1 VQTASAGNRKTLKLN
16 GQTYLH
22 VTNETTWPFFPTIKV
37 KNEDYGDPA
46 LDDAWVYVDGV
57 WTSAVGEGTG
67 NVMMCD
73 KDNVPNTSGNHNC
86 TQPKFIKELVDLET
100 ATGPRP
106 DSGICT
112 STTGFD
118 YVGEALLQDLEFTG
132 DDGATVEGNDYMIV
146 NMYGAGNNYCRYLCQ
161 ETDRCMFYT
170 IGNGRCYLKGAGAKK
185 KAGKKNAKK
194 EGGSCIPDPNTP
206 TEPLI
211 EDESED
217 PCNRY
222 LCGKQCKGRLFT
234 YPNRVEDLGNFTG
247 NLNMAVPHDCGWS
260 KSSELSDKGGCVT
273 GSHTGPNEKKLES
286 QTGACTEAPTA
297 APTPAPATEAP
308 VLATPAP
315 RNCRK
320 QCAGKFDKLKRGKGK
335 QSLAKVCGLKNCNQ
349 CVECTRP
356 PMVNYTLYQG
366 SSEDATDFSN
376 CPSGCDDVES
386 EADVYGNT
394 TWSCLANNSGT
405 AEQLILKTIA
415 PPDSVAKNCAPTYYP
430 DQPLS
435 PRRGCPFGCIA
446 HQPADEFDSKQ
457 DPTRTTN
464 FVGQEVCVTAEQDNK
479 RNRKVRQTRQLRLF
493 GYGDVDDDEW
503 VPTVPAALC
512 TGPVDLGR
520 MCMPINGMGWTWDF
534 TTKVI
539 KTIRKKGFWETHCQ
553 LACYD
558 RENCGAYV
566 YTKGTCK
573 LFRTLPINEA
583 TAEQLVT
590 AALDLSKKAAKKEAD
605 TGTLDNSM
613 GMFDMIRLY
622 KIFGMKNHGLFKAT
636 PVRGPGMP
644 SWLKFR
650 ATGMCLSTT
659 QQQTLMEMDT
669 MDTAA
674 PTPAPTATP
683 T

>member
-1 VQTASAGNRKTLKLN
+1 MR
-16 GQTYLH
+16 
-22 VTNETTWPFFPTIKV
+22 
-37 KNEDYGDPA
+37 
-46 LDDAWVYVDGV
+46 
-57 WTSAVGEGTG
+57 
-67 NVMMCD
+67 CD
-73 KDNVPNTSGNHNC
+73 KDNVPNTSGNHDC
-86 TQPKFIKELVDLET
+86 TQPKFIKEDVDLEG
-100 ATGPRP
+100 ATGPQF
-106 DSGICT
+106 DAGICT

-118 YVGEALLQDLEFTG
+118 YVGEALLQDVDFTG
-132 DDGATVEGNDYMIV
+132 NDGATVEGNDYMIV

-217 PCNRY
+217 PCNAI

-260 KSSELSDKGGCVT
+260 KSRIDISEFGGCVT

-286 QTGACTEAPTA
+286 EAEACTEAPTA
-297 APTPAPATEAP
+297 PATTCECAKSKGPNECWLKADESAVGSNYCIRGDGSTPDSTWTWSNCVFEGNLLLLNCQVTEAP

-356 PMVNYTLYQG
+356 PMVNFTLYQG
-366 SSEDATDFSN
+366 SSDDDTN
-376 CPSGCDDVES
+376 CPAGCNDVES

-405 AEQLILKTIA
+405 AENLIFKAIA

-430 DQPLS
+430 DQPSS

-446 HQPADEFDSKQ
+446 YKPVDGVASKQ

-464 FVGQEVCVTAEQDNK
+464 FVGQEVCVTAEQDDK

-493 GYGDVDDDEW
+493 GFGGVDDDEW

-520 MCMPINGMGWTWDF
+520 MCMPISESIPFVTIPITWDF

-539 KTIRKKGFWETHCQ
+539 KTIKKKGFWETHCQ

-669 MDTAA
+669 MDTDETTN
-674 PTPAPTATP
+674 TPSTNPG
-683 T
+683 